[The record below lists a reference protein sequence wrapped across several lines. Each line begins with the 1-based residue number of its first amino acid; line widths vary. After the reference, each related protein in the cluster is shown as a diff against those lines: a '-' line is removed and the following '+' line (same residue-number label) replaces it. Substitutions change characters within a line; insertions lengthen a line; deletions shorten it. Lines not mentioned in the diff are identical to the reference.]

1 MLDPI
6 CIKKARSVEK
16 PQPKTI
22 IRFCKGD
29 PILVTGDVGGSIDV
43 YRINRNF
50 YIILGE

>member
-6 CIKKARSVEK
+6 CIKKAKSVEN

-29 PILVTGDVGGSIDV
+29 PILVTGNVGGSIDV
-43 YRINRNF
+43 YRINRKF
-50 YIILGE
+50 YVKN